1 MVYFYI
7 VRHGQTLLN
16 SLDRAQGWSD
26 SPLTEAGK
34 QMAADIGK
42 KLKRIEFD
50 AVYASDMLR
59 AVQTAKLILE
69 TGGKS
74 GVPIEKD
81 ERLREWCLGC
91 MESENNVVFIKNVA
105 DWLGGITSFAELNER
120 LPDVANAIYE
130 HDTTGM
136 A

>member
-42 KLKRIEFD
+42 KLKRIE
-50 AVYASDMLR
+50 
-59 AVQTAKLILE
+59 
-69 TGGKS
+69 
-74 GVPIEKD
+74 
-81 ERLREWCLGC
+81 
-91 MESENNVVFIKNVA
+91 
-105 DWLGGITSFAELNER
+105 
-120 LPDVANAIYE
+120 
-130 HDTTGM
+130 
-136 A
+136 